1 MHFLGGCRCGWHS
14 CGCLT
19 LLILARRSGTH
30 QGFQAMLVSCVFIE
44 RSLGCFYQ
52 IHFGFVCVGV
62 GHLVDQLLMVKIRQT
77 CCPARDSPQ
86 EVTFKVRILVFR
98 TQAHP

>member
-14 CGCLT
+14 CGSLT
-19 LLILARRSGTH
+19 QVILARSSRTR
-30 QGFQAMLVSCVFIE
+30 QGFLIIIVSFEFIE
-44 RSLGCFYQ
+44 RSLGCFYH
-52 IHFGFVCVGV
+52 IYFGFVCVGV
-62 GHLVDQLLMVKIRQT
+62 SHLVDQLLMVKIRQT

-86 EVTFKVRILVFR
+86 EVTSKVRILVFR